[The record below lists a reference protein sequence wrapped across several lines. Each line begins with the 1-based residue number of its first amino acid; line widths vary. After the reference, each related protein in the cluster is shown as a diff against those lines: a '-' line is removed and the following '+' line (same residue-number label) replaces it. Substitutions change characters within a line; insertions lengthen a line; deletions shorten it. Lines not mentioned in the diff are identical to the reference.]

1 MIESSQNESSR
12 IKPNKHQ
19 VNSGLSSVYV
29 LIYLCQ
35 TALRSAATIV
45 NKPHTPYQSAQCG

>member
-35 TALRSAATIV
+35 TALRSAASIV